1 MASLAEAL
9 AGLGIAPQPGQVAA
23 RPSNYGGRRPVA
35 SAPAA
40 VPGMPATSVGG
51 RIQYAN
57 ATPLQITPVSTANP
71 ADDSGGIG
79 GFFKNAASGVM
90 DALDFA
96 RGYGASGVKEL
107 TDTIYGSR
115 VGHALDKLMGVSD
128 EERAKELERMGT
140 GSWNDFLEQGDRGIG
155 FRDVLDEVSPETKGD
170 VRWAPVGF
178 LGDMIVDPLTY
189 LTLGTSTAA
198 GKGIEGSM
206 RVAVADGSGRMLSKE
221 LATTAMEKG
230 ILETPGVR
238 NVIADAAVRGN
249 GAITARGLAR
259 NGVDDVTREAL
270 GIPNLARTIGKDGVR
285 IPGSRVV
292 ANAFE
297 DVKGGAKRMLRTTD
311 SADVFRRL
319 GQNKLG
325 ARNLD
330 RIIFSRAAT
339 VGERADAVVAK
350 TTINNALASARSWAV
365 DAEHRIIEN
374 PSLGRKFTHLSADE
388 GRALTHAI
396 ERGEAGGMAD
406 SVREALQGMRTE
418 LQALGVD
425 VGDLGPNYVPHMVS
439 DEFRA
444 LARKNTEAARVLVAL
459 DSDVGFQ
466 MKRVFG
472 VNPGQESTFMGEKL
486 VEGTIEEMNGIS
498 LKKVGAKVFV
508 DDVRDTLP
516 RYIGQM
522 ADAAA
527 RAQQIKLLTDRGL
540 VRELAVKEVEKAI
553 PRSADEVAALKAAKA
568 QLKAARAEEK
578 IALADGTVLR
588 RKELGAAREAV
599 QSRRM
604 EIARQVDAI
613 DDKLRDVARNRMTVE
628 TRLKRALAKQE
639 SIQHSLDE
647 WTKVVKSERGPARR
661 KALAQVK
668 KLQAELE
675 NVGKAVEQ
683 HGNQLERLGQP
694 GAVAK
699 KAAGV
704 IESSQHRDWI
714 LRDLND
720 KVVDLSYDDPVIG
733 EMIDTQDF
741 DVISYVEDAMNT
753 EQKLDVI
760 QRGYPGG
767 IAAWQVDH
775 TWHSMGVDL
784 TANLGGER
792 LAAQRAA
799 LNGELDT
806 LRAKADEL
814 LLKQN
819 PPGQGPLP
827 SDRRVAQASASLQA
841 AQLKSKGLM
850 DDVTAATEVFDAALA
865 EHRLTIEQL
874 NLAEHELDRIWDKV
888 TKMPDKD
895 RVATQALAQEY
906 RDRVTLVTRILKQE
920 GLDDASKVMATL
932 EAQAMIADI
941 RAMQAGRNAVG
952 IEQLIGILSQPK
964 VQTEIH
970 KFVEPGMNR
979 IGETLQIPGWLD
991 EALKVEPVRMN
1002 AIQANKFVRKFYN
1015 LWKGYAILRPGFHVR
1030 NAYSGM
1036 FNIYLEAGPGAF
1048 ANIRRAHQFD
1058 VLAMKHPDQY
1068 LEMATKR
1075 WGDEEAQLL
1084 NQAYMAMRATGAGQA
1099 AGEFTSAGLHAG
1111 KLNLLSSD
1119 NVALKESQRWGEW
1132 VERHLRVTHAY
1143 DVMKRGGTLDQAI
1156 DTVNKWHFNY
1166 TDISQFDQ
1174 NMKLVMP
1181 FWTFYSRNI
1190 ALQAQTWVRSA
1201 QKLNRVYVNAQ
1212 RNLSHGEEDDQ
1223 WVPEWFSDAGAIRL
1237 PGGDA
1242 PNGPVP
1248 YLFPDIPAMQ
1258 FPGQLDKFTTPWT
1271 GEVLGDVGP
1280 VKLPLEIMAGKQ
1292 FFSGIPF
1299 KNQPTEAGIIGQG
1312 LNAVG
1317 LGDTARDGT
1326 PMLND
1331 ELQYAINSMLPGF
1344 SQLDRLTGQG
1354 GDSVAERRNKSILAA
1369 LTGISVRDNNDRT
1382 RRGEQYRQSLEAE
1395 NEAARRRAL
1404 GF

>member
-71 ADDSGGIG
+71 AEDSGGIG

-189 LTLGTSTAA
+189 LTWGTSTAA
-198 GKGIEGSM
+198 GKGVEGSM

-230 ILETPGVR
+230 ILETPGVK
-238 NVIADAAVRGN
+238 NLIADAAVRGR

-365 DAEHRIIEN
+365 DAEHRIIKN

-553 PRSADEVAALKAAKA
+553 PRTADEVAALKVAKA

-604 EIARQVDAI
+604 EIARQVDEI
-613 DDKLRDVARNRMTVE
+613 DMKLKAAARDRMTVE
-628 TRLKRALAKQE
+628 TRLKRALSKQE

-668 KLQAELE
+668 KLQAELD
-675 NVGKAVEQ
+675 NVNGAIAKYTPSP
-683 HGNQLERLGQP
+683 GNKPYAE
-694 GAVAK
+694 
-699 KAAGV
+699 
-704 IESSQHRDWI
+704 
-714 LRDLND
+714 
-720 KVVDLSYDDPVIG
+720 
-733 EMIDTQDF
+733 
-741 DVISYVEDAMNT
+741 
-753 EQKLDVI
+753 
-760 QRGYPGG
+760 
-767 IAAWQVDH
+767 
-775 TWHSMGVDL
+775 L
-784 TANLGGER
+784 TATRDR
-792 LAAQRAA
+792 LAAEGADLQ
-799 LNGELDT
+799 
-806 LRAKADEL
+806 AKADEL

-941 RAMQAGRNAVG
+941 RVMQAGRNAVG

-1002 AIQANKFVRKFYN
+1002 AVQANKFVRKFYN

-1111 KLNLLSSD
+1111 KFNPLSND
-1119 NVALKESQRWGEW
+1119 NAILKQNQKAGEW
-1132 VERHLRVTHAY
+1132 VERHLRVAHAY
-1143 DVMKRGGTLDQAI
+1143 DVMKRGGTIDQAV

-1201 QKLNRVYVNAQ
+1201 PKLNRVYVNAQ

-1258 FPGQLDKFTTPWT
+1258 FPGQMDKFMTPWT

>member
-9 AGLGIAPQPGQVAA
+9 AGLGITPQPGQVAA

-71 ADDSGGIG
+71 ADDSGGVG
-79 GFFKNAASGVM
+79 GFFKNAALKALEVIDVPRSFVTSGI
-90 DALDFA
+90 
-96 RGYGASGVKEL
+96 KEV

-115 VGHALDKLMGVSD
+115 VGAALDKLLGVSD
-128 EERAKELERMGT
+128 EERAEDLERMGT
-140 GSWNDFLEQGDRGIG
+140 GSWDDFVRQGQEHIG
-155 FRDVLDEVSPETKGD
+155 FRDVLDDVSPETKGKDRYAVLGFAGD
-170 VRWAPVGF
+170 VIA
-178 LGDMIVDPLTY
+178 DPLTY

-198 GKGIEGSM
+198 GKGVEGSV

-230 ILETPGVR
+230 ILETPGVK
-238 NVIADAAVRGN
+238 NLIADAAVRGR

-311 SADVFRRL
+311 AADLTRRFAP
-319 GQNKLG
+319 NKLG

-365 DAEHRIIEN
+365 DAEHRIIKN

-553 PRSADEVAALKAAKA
+553 PRTADEAAALKAAKA

-604 EIARQVDAI
+604 EIARQVDEI
-613 DDKLRDVARNRMTVE
+613 DMKLKAAARDRMTVE
-628 TRLKRALAKQE
+628 TRLKRALSKQE

-668 KLQAELE
+668 KLQAELD
-675 NVGKAVEQ
+675 NINGAIAKYTPSP
-683 HGNQLERLGQP
+683 GNKPYAE
-694 GAVAK
+694 
-699 KAAGV
+699 
-704 IESSQHRDWI
+704 
-714 LRDLND
+714 
-720 KVVDLSYDDPVIG
+720 
-733 EMIDTQDF
+733 
-741 DVISYVEDAMNT
+741 
-753 EQKLDVI
+753 
-760 QRGYPGG
+760 
-767 IAAWQVDH
+767 
-775 TWHSMGVDL
+775 L
-784 TANLGGER
+784 TATRDR
-792 LAAQRAA
+792 LAAEGADLQ
-799 LNGELDT
+799 
-806 LRAKADEL
+806 AKADEL

-888 TKMPDKD
+888 TKLPGKD

-941 RAMQAGRNAVG
+941 RVMQAGRNAVG

-1002 AIQANKFVRKFYN
+1002 AVQANKFVRKFYN

-1111 KLNLLSSD
+1111 KFNPLSND
-1119 NVALKESQRWGEW
+1119 NAILKQNQKAGEW
-1132 VERHLRVTHAY
+1132 VERHLRVAHAY
-1143 DVMKRGGTLDQAI
+1143 DVMKRGGTIDQAI

>member
-71 ADDSGGIG
+71 ADDSGGVG
-79 GFFKNAASGVM
+79 GFFKNAAMKALEVIDVPRSFVTSGIKEAT
-90 DALDFA
+90 DA
-96 RGYGASGVKEL
+96 
-107 TDTIYGSR
+107 IYGSR
-115 VGHALDKLMGVSD
+115 VGAALDDLMGVSD
-128 EERAKELERMGT
+128 EERAKELERLGT
-140 GSWNDFLEQGDRGIG
+140 GSWDDFVRQGQEHIG
-155 FRDVLDEVSPETKGD
+155 FRDVLDQVSPETQGKDRYAILGFAGD
-170 VRWAPVGF
+170 VIA
-178 LGDMIVDPLTY
+178 DPLTY
-189 LTLGTSTAA
+189 LIGRTSTAA

-230 ILETPGVR
+230 ILETPGVK
-238 NVIADAAVRGN
+238 NVIADAAARGL

-297 DVKGGAKRMLRTTD
+297 DVKGVAKRMLRTTD

-365 DAEHRIIEN
+365 DAEHRIIKN

-486 VEGTIEEMNGIS
+486 VKGTIEEMNGIS

-604 EIARQVDAI
+604 EIARQVDEI
-613 DDKLRDVARNRMTVE
+613 DMKLKAAARDRMTVE
-628 TRLKRALAKQE
+628 TRLKRALSKQE

-668 KLQAELE
+668 KLQAELD
-675 NVGKAVEQ
+675 NVNGAIAKYTPSP
-683 HGNQLERLGQP
+683 GNKPYAE
-694 GAVAK
+694 
-699 KAAGV
+699 
-704 IESSQHRDWI
+704 
-714 LRDLND
+714 
-720 KVVDLSYDDPVIG
+720 
-733 EMIDTQDF
+733 
-741 DVISYVEDAMNT
+741 
-753 EQKLDVI
+753 
-760 QRGYPGG
+760 
-767 IAAWQVDH
+767 
-775 TWHSMGVDL
+775 L
-784 TANLGGER
+784 TATRDR
-792 LAAQRAA
+792 LAAEGADLQ
-799 LNGELDT
+799 
-806 LRAKADEL
+806 AKADEL

-895 RVATQALAQEY
+895 RVATRALAQEY

-1002 AIQANKFVRKFYN
+1002 AVQANKFVRKFYN

-1111 KLNLLSSD
+1111 KFNPLSND
-1119 NVALKESQRWGEW
+1119 NAILKQNQKAGEW
-1132 VERHLRVTHAY
+1132 VERHLRVAHAY
-1143 DVMKRGGTLDQAI
+1143 DVMKRGGTIDQAI

-1258 FPGQLDKFTTPWT
+1258 FPGQMDKFTTPWT
-1271 GEVLGDVGP
+1271 GEALGDVGP

-1317 LGDTARDGT
+1317 LGDTARGGT

-1344 SQLDRLTGQG
+1344 GQLDRLTGQG

>member
-71 ADDSGGIG
+71 ADDSGGVG
-79 GFFKNAASGVM
+79 EFFKNAAMKALEVIDVPRSFVTSGIKEAT
-90 DALDFA
+90 DA
-96 RGYGASGVKEL
+96 
-107 TDTIYGSR
+107 IYGSR
-115 VGHALDKLMGVSD
+115 VGAALDDLMGVSD
-128 EERAKELERMGT
+128 EERAKELERLGT
-140 GSWNDFLEQGDRGIG
+140 GSWDDFVRQGQEHIG
-155 FRDVLDEVSPETKGD
+155 FRDVLDQVSPETQGKDRYAILGFAGD
-170 VRWAPVGF
+170 VIA
-178 LGDMIVDPLTY
+178 DPLTY

-198 GKGIEGSM
+198 GSAAKGSM

-221 LATTAMEKG
+221 LANTALEKG
-230 ILETPGVR
+230 LLDTPGVK
-238 NVIADAAVRGN
+238 NLIADSAVRGR

-259 NGVDDVTREAL
+259 NGIDDATREAL
-270 GIPNLARTIGKDGVR
+270 GIPNLARTVGKDGLR
-285 IPGSRVV
+285 IPGSTAVT
-292 ANAFE
+292 NAFE
-297 DVKGGAKRMLRTTD
+297 DMKGQAKKLLRTTD
-311 SADVFRRL
+311 AADRVRTL
-319 GQNKLG
+319 APNKLG

-339 VGERADAVVAK
+339 VGEKADAVVAK
-350 TTINNALASARSWAV
+350 TTINNALAAARTWAV
-365 DAEHRIIEN
+365 DAEHKILSN
-374 PSLGRKFTHLSADE
+374 PELGKSLTRLTSEQGQ
-388 GRALTHAI
+388 ALTHAI
-396 ERGEAGGMAD
+396 ERGEAGGMTDA
-406 SVREALQGMRTE
+406 VRGVMAEMRDE

-425 VGDLGPNYVPHMVS
+425 VGDLGPNYVPHMVT

-444 LARKNTEAARVLVAL
+444 LARKNAEAARVLVAL

-553 PRSADEVAALKAAKA
+553 PRTADEVAALKAARA

-578 IALADGTVLR
+578 VALADGTVLR

-599 QSRRM
+599 QARRA
-604 EIARQVDAI
+604 EIARQVDQI
-613 DDKLRDVARNRMTVE
+613 DDKLRDAARERMTVE
-628 TRLKRALAKQE
+628 TRLKRALSKQE

-668 KLQAELE
+668 KLQAELD
-675 NVGKAVEQ
+675 NVNGAIAKYTPSP
-683 HGNQLERLGQP
+683 GNKPYAE
-694 GAVAK
+694 
-699 KAAGV
+699 
-704 IESSQHRDWI
+704 
-714 LRDLND
+714 
-720 KVVDLSYDDPVIG
+720 
-733 EMIDTQDF
+733 
-741 DVISYVEDAMNT
+741 
-753 EQKLDVI
+753 
-760 QRGYPGG
+760 
-767 IAAWQVDH
+767 
-775 TWHSMGVDL
+775 L
-784 TANLGGER
+784 TATRDR
-792 LAAQRAA
+792 LAAEGADLQ
-799 LNGELDT
+799 
-806 LRAKADEL
+806 AKADEL

-1068 LEMATKR
+1068 LEMATKK
-1075 WGDEEAQLL
+1075 WGEEEAQLL

-1111 KLNLLSSD
+1111 KFNPLSND
-1119 NVALKESQRWGEW
+1119 NAILKQNQKAGEW
-1132 VERHLRVTHAY
+1132 VERHLRVAHAY
-1143 DVMKRGGTLDQAI
+1143 DVMKRGGTIDQAI

-1258 FPGQLDKFTTPWT
+1258 FPGQLDKFATPWT

-1299 KNQPTEAGIIGQG
+1299 KSQPTEAGIIGQG

-1344 SQLDRLTGQG
+1344 GQLDRLTGQG

>member
-71 ADDSGGIG
+71 ADDSGGVG
-79 GFFKNAASGVM
+79 EFFKNAAMKALEVIDVPRSFVTSGIKEAT
-90 DALDFA
+90 DA
-96 RGYGASGVKEL
+96 
-107 TDTIYGSR
+107 IYGSR
-115 VGHALDKLMGVSD
+115 VGAALDDLMGVSD
-128 EERAKELERMGT
+128 EERAKELERLGT
-140 GSWNDFLEQGDRGIG
+140 GSWDDFVRQGQEHIG
-155 FRDVLDEVSPETKGD
+155 FRDVLDQVSPETQGKD
-170 VRWAPVGF
+170 RYAILGF
-178 LGDMIVDPLTY
+178 AGNVIADPLTY
-189 LTLGTSTAA
+189 LIGGTSTAA

-230 ILETPGVR
+230 ILETPGVK
-238 NVIADAAVRGN
+238 NLIADAAVRGR

-365 DAEHRIIEN
+365 DAEHRIIKN

-553 PRSADEVAALKAAKA
+553 PRSADEVAALKVAKA

-604 EIARQVDAI
+604 EIARQVDEI
-613 DDKLRDVARNRMTVE
+613 DMKLKAAARDRMTVE
-628 TRLKRALAKQE
+628 TRLKRALSKQE

-668 KLQAELE
+668 KLQAELD
-675 NVGKAVEQ
+675 NVNGAIAKYTPSP
-683 HGNQLERLGQP
+683 GNKPYAE
-694 GAVAK
+694 
-699 KAAGV
+699 
-704 IESSQHRDWI
+704 
-714 LRDLND
+714 
-720 KVVDLSYDDPVIG
+720 
-733 EMIDTQDF
+733 
-741 DVISYVEDAMNT
+741 
-753 EQKLDVI
+753 
-760 QRGYPGG
+760 
-767 IAAWQVDH
+767 
-775 TWHSMGVDL
+775 L
-784 TANLGGER
+784 TATRDR
-792 LAAQRAA
+792 LAAEGADLQ
-799 LNGELDT
+799 
-806 LRAKADEL
+806 AKADEL

-1111 KLNLLSSD
+1111 KFNPLSND
-1119 NVALKESQRWGEW
+1119 NAILKQNQKAGEW
-1132 VERHLRVTHAY
+1132 VERHLRVAHAY
-1143 DVMKRGGTLDQAI
+1143 DVMKRGGTIDQAV

-1201 QKLNRVYVNAQ
+1201 PKLNRVYVNAQ

-1258 FPGQLDKFTTPWT
+1258 FPGQLDKFATPWT

>member
-71 ADDSGGIG
+71 ADDSGGVG
-79 GFFKNAASGVM
+79 GFFKNAAMKALEVIDVPRSFVTSGIKEAT
-90 DALDFA
+90 DA
-96 RGYGASGVKEL
+96 
-107 TDTIYGSR
+107 IYGSR
-115 VGHALDKLMGVSD
+115 VGAALDDLMGVSD
-128 EERAKELERMGT
+128 EERAKELERLGT
-140 GSWNDFLEQGDRGIG
+140 GSWDDFVRQGQEHIG
-155 FRDVLDEVSPETKGD
+155 FRDVLDEVSPETKGKDRYAVLGFAGD
-170 VRWAPVGF
+170 VIA
-178 LGDMIVDPLTY
+178 DPLTY

-198 GKGIEGSM
+198 GKGVEGSM

-230 ILETPGVR
+230 VLETPGVK
-238 NVIADAAVRGN
+238 NLIADAAVRGR

-297 DVKGGAKRMLRTTD
+297 DVKGGVKRMLRTTD

-365 DAEHRIIEN
+365 DAEHKIIKN
-374 PSLGRKFTHLSADE
+374 PQLGRKFTHLSAEE
-388 GRALTHAI
+388 GQALTHAI
-396 ERGEAGGMAD
+396 ERGETGAMTDA
-406 SVREALQGMRTE
+406 VRGALSEMRGE

-425 VGDLGPNYVPHMVS
+425 LGDLGPNYVPHMVT
-439 DEFRA
+439 DDFRA
-444 LARKNTEAARVLVAL
+444 LARKNAEAAKILVAL

-472 VNPGQESTFMGEKL
+472 VRPGQESVFMGEKL
-486 VEGTIEEMNGIS
+486 TEGTIDEMNGIA
-498 LKKVGAKVFV
+498 LKKLGTKVFV

-553 PRSADEVAALKAAKA
+553 PRTADEVAALKAAKA

-599 QSRRM
+599 QKRRM
-604 EIARQVDAI
+604 EIARQVDQI
-613 DDKLRDVARNRMTVE
+613 DDQLRDAARSRMTVE
-628 TRLKRALAKQE
+628 TRLKRALSKQE

-668 KLQAELE
+668 KLQAELD
-675 NVGKAVEQ
+675 NVNGAIAKYTPSP
-683 HGNQLERLGQP
+683 GNKPYAE
-694 GAVAK
+694 
-699 KAAGV
+699 
-704 IESSQHRDWI
+704 
-714 LRDLND
+714 
-720 KVVDLSYDDPVIG
+720 
-733 EMIDTQDF
+733 
-741 DVISYVEDAMNT
+741 
-753 EQKLDVI
+753 
-760 QRGYPGG
+760 
-767 IAAWQVDH
+767 
-775 TWHSMGVDL
+775 L
-784 TANLGGER
+784 TATRDR
-792 LAAQRAA
+792 LAAEGADLQ
-799 LNGELDT
+799 
-806 LRAKADEL
+806 AKADEL

-970 KFVEPGMNR
+970 KFVEPGMTR
-979 IGETLQIPGWLD
+979 IGETMQIPGWLD

-1002 AIQANKFVRKFYN
+1002 AVQANKFVRKFYN

-1111 KLNLLSSD
+1111 KFNPLSND
-1119 NVALKESQRWGEW
+1119 NAILKQNQKAGEW
-1132 VERHLRVTHAY
+1132 VERHLRVAHAY
-1143 DVMKRGGTLDQAI
+1143 DVMKRGGTIDQAI

-1181 FWTFYSRNI
+1181 FWMFYSRNI

-1258 FPGQLDKFTTPWT
+1258 FPGQMDKFTTPWT

-1344 SQLDRLTGQG
+1344 GQLDRLTGQG

-1369 LTGISVRDNNDRT
+1369 LTGISIRDNNDRT

-1395 NEAARRRAL
+1395 SEAARRRAL

>member
-71 ADDSGGIG
+71 ADDSGGVG
-79 GFFKNAASGVM
+79 EFFKNAAMKALEVIDVPRSFVTSGIKEAT
-90 DALDFA
+90 DA
-96 RGYGASGVKEL
+96 
-107 TDTIYGSR
+107 IYGSR
-115 VGHALDKLMGVSD
+115 IGAALDDLMGVSD

-140 GSWNDFLEQGDRGIG
+140 GSWDDFVRQGQEHIG
-155 FRDVLDEVSPETKGD
+155 FRDVLDASSPETKGKD
-170 VRWAPVGF
+170 RYAILGFVGNV
-178 LGDMIVDPLTY
+178 IADPLTY
-189 LTLGTSTAA
+189 LIGGTSTAA
-198 GKGIEGSM
+198 GRAVEGSM

-221 LATTAMEKG
+221 LATTAMGKG
-230 ILETPGVR
+230 ILETPGVK
-238 NVIADAAVRGN
+238 NLIADAAVRGR

-319 GQNKLG
+319 GQDKLG

-339 VGERADAVVAK
+339 VGERADSVVAK

-365 DAEHRIIEN
+365 DAEHRIIKN
-374 PSLGRKFTHLSADE
+374 PSLGRKFTHLSAEE
-388 GRALTHAI
+388 GQALTHAI
-396 ERGEAGGMAD
+396 ERGETGAMTDA
-406 SVREALQGMRTE
+406 VRGALSEMRTE

-604 EIARQVDAI
+604 EIARQVDEI
-613 DDKLRDVARNRMTVE
+613 DMKLKAAARDRMTVE
-628 TRLKRALAKQE
+628 TRLKRALSKQE

-668 KLQAELE
+668 KLQAELD
-675 NVGKAVEQ
+675 NINGAIAKYTPSP
-683 HGNQLERLGQP
+683 GNKPYAE
-694 GAVAK
+694 
-699 KAAGV
+699 
-704 IESSQHRDWI
+704 
-714 LRDLND
+714 
-720 KVVDLSYDDPVIG
+720 
-733 EMIDTQDF
+733 
-741 DVISYVEDAMNT
+741 
-753 EQKLDVI
+753 
-760 QRGYPGG
+760 
-767 IAAWQVDH
+767 
-775 TWHSMGVDL
+775 L
-784 TANLGGER
+784 TATRDR
-792 LAAQRAA
+792 LAAEGADLQ
-799 LNGELDT
+799 
-806 LRAKADEL
+806 AKADEL

-888 TKMPDKD
+888 TKMPDKG
-895 RVATQALAQEY
+895 RVATRALAQEY

-1002 AIQANKFVRKFYN
+1002 AVQANKFVRKFYN

-1068 LEMATKR
+1068 LEMATKK
-1075 WGDEEAQLL
+1075 WGEEEAQLL

-1111 KLNLLSSD
+1111 KFNPLSND
-1119 NVALKESQRWGEW
+1119 NAILKQNQKAGEW
-1132 VERHLRVTHAY
+1132 VERHLRVAHAY
-1143 DVMKRGGTLDQAI
+1143 DVMKRGGTIDQAI

-1258 FPGQLDKFTTPWT
+1258 FPGQLDKFATPWT

>member
-71 ADDSGGIG
+71 ADDSGGVG
-79 GFFKNAASGVM
+79 GFFKNAAMKALEVIDVPRSFVTSGIKEAT
-90 DALDFA
+90 DA
-96 RGYGASGVKEL
+96 
-107 TDTIYGSR
+107 IYGSR
-115 VGHALDKLMGVSD
+115 VGAALDDLMGVSD
-128 EERAKELERMGT
+128 EERAKELERLGT
-140 GSWNDFLEQGDRGIG
+140 GSWDDFVRQGQEHIG
-155 FRDVLDEVSPETKGD
+155 FRDVLDQVSPETQGKDRYAILGFAGD
-170 VRWAPVGF
+170 VIA
-178 LGDMIVDPLTY
+178 DPLTY
-189 LTLGTSTAA
+189 LIGGTSTAA

-230 ILETPGVR
+230 ILETPGVK
-238 NVIADAAVRGN
+238 NLIADAAVRGR

-365 DAEHRIIEN
+365 DAEHRIIKN

-540 VRELAVKEVEKAI
+540 AVKEVEKAI
-553 PRSADEVAALKAAKA
+553 PRTADEVAALKAAKA

-604 EIARQVDAI
+604 EIARQVDEI
-613 DDKLRDVARNRMTVE
+613 DMKLKAAARDRMTVE
-628 TRLKRALAKQE
+628 TRLKRALSKQE

-668 KLQAELE
+668 KLQAELD
-675 NVGKAVEQ
+675 NVNGAIAKYTPSP
-683 HGNQLERLGQP
+683 GNKPYAE
-694 GAVAK
+694 
-699 KAAGV
+699 
-704 IESSQHRDWI
+704 
-714 LRDLND
+714 
-720 KVVDLSYDDPVIG
+720 
-733 EMIDTQDF
+733 
-741 DVISYVEDAMNT
+741 
-753 EQKLDVI
+753 
-760 QRGYPGG
+760 
-767 IAAWQVDH
+767 
-775 TWHSMGVDL
+775 L
-784 TANLGGER
+784 TATRDR
-792 LAAQRAA
+792 LAAEGADLQ
-799 LNGELDT
+799 
-806 LRAKADEL
+806 AKADEL

-1111 KLNLLSSD
+1111 KFNPLSND
-1119 NVALKESQRWGEW
+1119 NAILKQNQKAGEW
-1132 VERHLRVTHAY
+1132 VERHLRVAHAY
-1143 DVMKRGGTLDQAI
+1143 DVMKRGGTIDQAI

-1181 FWTFYSRNI
+1181 FWMFYSRNI

-1258 FPGQLDKFTTPWT
+1258 FPGQMDKFATPWT

-1299 KNQPTEAGIIGQG
+1299 KSQPTEAGIIGQG

>member
-71 ADDSGGIG
+71 AEDSGGIG

-198 GKGIEGSM
+198 GKGVEGSM

-365 DAEHRIIEN
+365 DAEHRIIKN

-553 PRSADEVAALKAAKA
+553 PRSADEVAALKVAKA

-604 EIARQVDAI
+604 EIARQVDEI
-613 DDKLRDVARNRMTVE
+613 DMKLKAAARDRMTVE
-628 TRLKRALAKQE
+628 TRLKRALSKQE

-668 KLQAELE
+668 KLQAELD
-675 NVGKAVEQ
+675 NVNGAIAKYTPSP
-683 HGNQLERLGQP
+683 GNKPYAE
-694 GAVAK
+694 
-699 KAAGV
+699 
-704 IESSQHRDWI
+704 
-714 LRDLND
+714 
-720 KVVDLSYDDPVIG
+720 
-733 EMIDTQDF
+733 
-741 DVISYVEDAMNT
+741 
-753 EQKLDVI
+753 
-760 QRGYPGG
+760 
-767 IAAWQVDH
+767 
-775 TWHSMGVDL
+775 L
-784 TANLGGER
+784 TATRDR
-792 LAAQRAA
+792 LAAEGADLQ
-799 LNGELDT
+799 
-806 LRAKADEL
+806 AKADEL

-941 RAMQAGRNAVG
+941 RVMQAGRNAVG

-1002 AIQANKFVRKFYN
+1002 AVQANKFVRKFYN

-1068 LEMATKR
+1068 LEMATKK
-1075 WGDEEAQLL
+1075 WGEEEAQLL

-1111 KLNLLSSD
+1111 KFNPLSND
-1119 NVALKESQRWGEW
+1119 NAILKQNQKAGEW
-1132 VERHLRVTHAY
+1132 VERHLRVAHAY
-1143 DVMKRGGTLDQAI
+1143 DVMKRGGTIDQAI

-1201 QKLNRVYVNAQ
+1201 PKLNRVYVNAQ

-1258 FPGQLDKFTTPWT
+1258 FPGQMDKFMTPWT

-1299 KNQPTEAGIIGQG
+1299 KSQPTEAGIIGQG

>member
-71 ADDSGGIG
+71 ADDSGGVG
-79 GFFKNAASGVM
+79 GFFKNAAMKALEVIDVPRSFVTSGIKEAT
-90 DALDFA
+90 DA
-96 RGYGASGVKEL
+96 
-107 TDTIYGSR
+107 IYGSR
-115 VGHALDKLMGVSD
+115 VGAALDDLMGVSD
-128 EERAKELERMGT
+128 EERAKELERLGT
-140 GSWNDFLEQGDRGIG
+140 GSWDDFVRQGQEHIG
-155 FRDVLDEVSPETKGD
+155 FRDVLDQVSPETQGKDRYAILGFAGD
-170 VRWAPVGF
+170 VIA
-178 LGDMIVDPLTY
+178 DPLTY
-189 LTLGTSTAA
+189 LIGGTSTAA

-230 ILETPGVR
+230 ILETPGVK
-238 NVIADAAVRGN
+238 NLIADAAVRGR

-365 DAEHRIIEN
+365 DAEHRIIKN

-540 VRELAVKEVEKAI
+540 AVKEVEKAI
-553 PRSADEVAALKAAKA
+553 PRTADEVAALKAAKA

-604 EIARQVDAI
+604 EIARQVDEI
-613 DDKLRDVARNRMTVE
+613 DMKLKAAARDRMTVE
-628 TRLKRALAKQE
+628 TRLKRALSKQE

-668 KLQAELE
+668 KLQAELD
-675 NVGKAVEQ
+675 NVNGAIAKYTPSP
-683 HGNQLERLGQP
+683 GNKPYAE
-694 GAVAK
+694 
-699 KAAGV
+699 
-704 IESSQHRDWI
+704 
-714 LRDLND
+714 
-720 KVVDLSYDDPVIG
+720 
-733 EMIDTQDF
+733 
-741 DVISYVEDAMNT
+741 
-753 EQKLDVI
+753 
-760 QRGYPGG
+760 
-767 IAAWQVDH
+767 
-775 TWHSMGVDL
+775 L
-784 TANLGGER
+784 TATRDR
-792 LAAQRAA
+792 LAAEGADLQ
-799 LNGELDT
+799 
-806 LRAKADEL
+806 AKADEL

-991 EALKVEPVRMN
+991 DALKVEPVRMN

-1111 KLNLLSSD
+1111 KFNPLSND
-1119 NVALKESQRWGEW
+1119 NAILKQNQKAGEW
-1132 VERHLRVTHAY
+1132 VERHLRVAHAY
-1143 DVMKRGGTLDQAI
+1143 DVMKRGGTIDQAI

-1181 FWTFYSRNI
+1181 FWMFYSRNI

-1258 FPGQLDKFTTPWT
+1258 FPGQMDKFATPWT

-1299 KNQPTEAGIIGQG
+1299 KSQPTEAGIIGQG